1 MSRMRAAFIN
11 TGKRIAQFLEDWWKA
26 TWLTLGVLAVLAGA
40 ITDQVSGEPVII
52 ALCVAMVLIARPGR
66 VARLFTGGLVAVGAV
81 LAIAGGG
88 DTGLLNSDLWLL
100 LAILVGGSAFIAL
113 VLIIF
118 YCIIRNG

>member
-1 MSRMRAAFIN
+1 M
-11 TGKRIAQFLEDWWKA
+11 
-26 TWLTLGVLAVLAGA
+26 AGA

-88 DTGLLNSDLWLL
+88 DTGLVNSDLWLL